1 GDDTLV
7 PSACDAAYRALQS
20 HRVDVLHYGGRV
32 VNRSSAP
39 ESRIAWNQRKIAPC
53 LERIEGDL
61 VLACFR
67 DEKFFF
73 TLWNK
78 MIRGELARRAFSK
91 IQDGSF
97 PRAQDLYATF
107 ILLHFARSYAGI
119 PDILVNY
126 NFGLGI
132 TGNTY
137 YDLTRFRRFCRASA
151 VADALANFV
160 EGNALEGVYG
170 SVVTKIRR

>member
-1 GDDTLV
+1 
-7 PSACDAAYRALQS
+7 
-20 HRVDVLHYGGRV
+20 
-32 VNRSSAP
+32 
-39 ESRIAWNQRKIAPC
+39 
-53 LERIEGDL
+53 
-61 VLACFR
+61 
-67 DEKFFF
+67 
-73 TLWNK
+73 
-78 MIRGELARRAFSK
+78 RRAFSK

-132 TGNTY
+132 TGNPY

-170 SVVTKIRR
+170 SVVTKIRRGLLSDGLAQWMNHLRPGDTAAAYDLLAERWSAEELVTTVAEKHIGDPEQFSLTRLAESVHGMRSPIQGGNRQSRTIGV